1 MSDTRWICRFRN
13 CQSIINNFEALIQIL
28 REEIDINNDKNV
40 AQAIGMNKY
49 PKKIKY
55 ILFIISIDCIVNIV
69 YLFFVNH
76 NFIQNSFFQVF

>member
-1 MSDTRWICRFRN
+1 MRVSDTRWICRFRN
-13 CQSIINNFEALIQIL
+13 CQSIINNFEALIRIL

-49 PKKIKY
+49 HIKIKY
-55 ILFIISIDCIVNIV
+55 ILFINSIDFIV